1 MTPDMAKKVMEHAR
15 TISQQAAEI
24 CKDDS
29 NEINNQ
35 LTISSLMLATC
46 IMARFFNEDDELLQ
60 ELMKVMQAAVKE
72 MPCAEEHMA
81 DFNIH

>member
-1 MTPDMAKKVMEHAR
+1 MTPDMAKKVMENAR
-15 TISQQAAEI
+15 LIASHGAEL

-60 ELMKVMQAAVKE
+60 QLMAVMQAAVKE
-72 MPCAEEHMA
+72 MPSAEEHMA